1 MSSLL
6 ASVRPE
12 SLIPAIRVRSAGSR
26 VLTPLSFGSERQQSL
41 GRHRSGST
49 PPARGKAP
57 AEVSHWTRVLQ
68 KTRLLQPVTRTE
80 SFQVHLRPLLPVEER
95 PCVPGARGHVTT
107 QHVCPCGGE
116 SGICRPLS
124 PRPQAAAHLPV
135 RTRFSAAL
143 TGPASPRGS
152 DVQLPTCSQGCGG
165 SRGGPS
171 GSLSGRLRARPC
183 SPLKTGVLATGT
195 SARGLIGR
203 RALQRR
209 SSPSDVPGDREPI
222 RRGPDRRGT
231 VGTEPDTH
239 QGAAGLPAHSG
250 GRGGEPPGGGLRHDA
265 PDAPRPAVTRT
276 RDPVSFSLP
285 ARVIGSGARSG
296 DTLPRGLPPAGSPVP
311 PGAARGACRPLGLVC
326 AGHEGQGQR
335 ALCRASSSLRPSRRQ
350 AQRRACGTH
359 CPARARPCHQ
369 VVTRQQSIC
378 HWQMPLTARASCPR
392 VDRAIRDLIAA
403 GAARCLPCGRLA
415 LVSMATWLCP
425 GRDTCPSVAVE
436 RSAHVVPVLC

>member
-12 SLIPAIRVRSAGSR
+12 SLIPAFRVCSAGSR

-80 SFQVHLRPLLPVEER
+80 SFQVHLRPLFPVEER
-95 PCVPGARGHVTT
+95 PCVPGARGHATT

-124 PRPQAAAHLPV
+124 PRPQAAARLPV
-135 RTRFSAAL
+135 GTRFSAAL
-143 TGPASPRGS
+143 TGPASPRGP

-209 SSPSDVPGDREPI
+209 SSPSDVPGGREPI

-231 VGTEPDTH
+231 VGTEPDAH
-239 QGAAGLPAHSG
+239 QGAAGLPADSG
-250 GRGGEPPGGGLRHDA
+250 GRGGEPPGGVSVVMLLMLLGLQSHGPGTLSRSPCLHESSGRGHV
-265 PDAPRPAVTRT
+265 PVTHCHVGCPQRGPQCRP
-276 RDPVSFSLP
+276 
-285 ARVIGSGARSG
+285 G
-296 DTLPRGLPPAGSPVP
+296 P
-311 PGAARGACRPLGLVC
+311 PGVRAGLWALSAPGTKAKGSVPC
-326 AGHEGQGQR
+326 AG
-335 ALCRASSSLRPSRRQ
+335 
-350 AQRRACGTH
+350 
-359 CPARARPCHQ
+359 PAP
-369 VVTRQQSIC
+369 
-378 HWQMPLTARASCPR
+378 P
-392 VDRAIRDLIAA
+392 
-403 GAARCLPCGRLA
+403 
-415 LVSMATWLCP
+415 
-425 GRDTCPSVAVE
+425 
-436 RSAHVVPVLC
+436 